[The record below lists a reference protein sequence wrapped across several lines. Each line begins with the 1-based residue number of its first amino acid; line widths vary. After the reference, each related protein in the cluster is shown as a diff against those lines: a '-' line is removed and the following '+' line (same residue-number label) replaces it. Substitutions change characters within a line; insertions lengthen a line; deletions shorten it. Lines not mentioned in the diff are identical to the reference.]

1 MALWAANYLL
11 EYRFAVDLDTAVA
24 SDPILHLPEAQPR
37 FAVDLDTAVASDPVL
52 HLPEAQPRSLHSAW
66 LPPSVG
72 LIKINVDGAL
82 FTSKKK
88 VGIGVV

>member
-1 MALWAANYLL
+1 M
-11 EYRFAVDLDTAVA
+11 
-24 SDPILHLPEAQPR
+24 
-37 FAVDLDTAVASDPVL
+37 DLDTAVASDPVL